1 MEESSSKPSQSWF
14 ERIVTRL
21 IHDEP
26 ETQAELVDTLRTA
39 FNRHLLDA
47 DTLAMIESVLE
58 FSDLEVRDIMVSR
71 SQMNV
76 VRDTE
81 SIDRLV
87 NYIVETTHSR
97 FPVIG
102 EDKDHI
108 LGILHAKD
116 LLKYFANPQTFSL
129 LANVRAATFVPESKP
144 LNTLLTEFRNAHNH
158 MAIVVDEYGGVSG
171 LVTIEDVI
179 EEIIG
184 EIEDEFDHDDRAE
197 NIIAIAPDRFRV
209 KAFTEI
215 TDINDFFGT
224 QFSNDEVDSIG
235 GLVIQE
241 FGYLP
246 VRGEKVTVGKLH
258 ITVARVDARRL
269 HTLIIVTA
277 ANSN

>member
-1 MEESSSKPSQSWF
+1 MDEPSSKSSQSWF
-14 ERIVTRL
+14 ERLVGRL
-21 IHDEP
+21 THDEP
-26 ETQAELVDTLRTA
+26 ETQAELIETLRTA
-39 FNRHLLDA
+39 FNRQLLDA

-71 SQMNV
+71 SQMDV
-76 VRDTE
+76 IRETE

-87 NYIVETTHSR
+87 TYIVETTHSR

-102 EDKDHI
+102 EDKDHVQ
-108 LGILHAKD
+108 GILHAKD
-116 LLKYFANPQTFSL
+116 LLKYFANPETFSL
-129 LANVRAATFVPESKP
+129 TANLRPATFVPESKP
-144 LNTLLTEFRNAHNH
+144 LNALLSEFRSTHNH

-184 EIEDEFDHDDRAE
+184 EIEDEFDHDNRAD
-197 NIIAIAPDRFRV
+197 NIVTIAPDRFRV

-241 FGYLP
+241 LGYLP
-246 VRGEKVTVGKLH
+246 VRGEKVTIGKLQ

-269 HTLIIVTA
+269 HTLMITTV
-277 ANSN
+277 ANS